1 MLYYLFRNLEELGVP
16 GSGLWSYISFRSL
29 MAFMIAIVFSWYF
42 GKRFIEFMHNNREK
56 YEEKKFDASI
66 DPVAA
71 KHKYTPSMGGIVI
84 IVAVL
89 VACLLFG
96 RLRNIYLLLMLGTTI

>member
-1 MLYYLFRNLEELGVP
+1 MLYYLFRYLEETGVP

-56 YEEKKFDASI
+56 YEEKNLM
-66 DPVAA
+66 P
-71 KHKYTPSMGGIVI
+71 
-84 IVAVL
+84 
-89 VACLLFG
+89 LLT
-96 RLRNIYLLLMLGTTI
+96 LLLQSTNIPHLWVA